1 LANLCSCIRFK
12 ALEVYIDP
20 SAGTYFTLMVTIY
33 IPIKHANV
41 FNIFFSSV
49 GVLNKSSIS
58 LLVEIALRL
67 AKDGEKVRLH

>member
-1 LANLCSCIRFK
+1 
-12 ALEVYIDP
+12 
-20 SAGTYFTLMVTIY
+20 
-33 IPIKHANV
+33 V